1 MPGPTACTQVI
12 RALRFAADKHRH
24 QRRKDIHASPYI
36 NHPIA
41 LLGILVEEA
50 GISDPEV
57 LCAAVLHD
65 TIEDTETTP
74 AELTAWFGPAVC
86 ALVLAVSDDKRLP
99 QAQRKQ
105 LQIEHAATASLGARL
120 VKLADKIANLRD
132 LVEHPPA
139 AWDAARRRAYC
150 EWARAVVERL
160 RGTHAGLEALF
171 DAAYARGLAAAL
183 ADPGAPTQAAPDCC
197 SHQAR

>member
-1 MPGPTACTQVI
+1 MSVPAASAQLI
-12 RALRFAADKHRH
+12 RALRFAAEKHRC
-24 QRRKDIHASPYI
+24 QRRKDVHASPYI

-41 LLGILVEEA
+41 VLGILAEEA
-50 GISDPEV
+50 GVGDPEV

-65 TIEDTETTP
+65 TIEDTDTTP
-74 AELTAWFGPAVC
+74 AELTAVFGPDVC
-86 ALVLAVSDDKRLP
+86 AIVLAVSDNKRLP
-99 QAQRKQ
+99 RSERKR
-105 LQIEHAATASLGARL
+105 LQIEHAAQVGHGARL

-139 AWDAARRRAYC
+139 AWDGARRREYC
-150 EWARAVVERL
+150 DWARAVVERL

-171 DAAYARGLAAAL
+171 DQAYARCLAVAAGS
-183 ADPGAPTQAAPDCC
+183 ADTAQEAPATAC